1 MVYADTSVLLALFLN
16 ELKTLDAWRWVSQ
29 QQAGSIAAS
38 DWTLTEFSSA
48 LAVKVRM
55 KAIDADTHGKTL
67 FAVKR
72 FASSQLVLIQPE
84 KPDFHR
90 AAELCDH
97 WQMGLRAGDALHLAI
112 AGRQGIA
119 VCTLDKVMMESA
131 LVLGLPTE
139 SI

>member
-16 ELKTLDAWRWVSQ
+16 ELKTQDAWRWVKQ

-55 KAIDADTHGKTL
+55 KAIDADAHGKTL

-72 FASSQLVLIQPE
+72 FALNDLMLIKPE
-84 KPDFHR
+84 KADFHR

-112 AGRQGIA
+112 AERHGLT
-119 VCTLDKVMMESA
+119 VCTLDKVMKESA
-131 LVLGLPTE
+131 LALGLQTE
-139 SI
+139 SV

>member
-16 ELKTLDAWRWVSQ
+16 EPKTSDAWRWVSQ

-55 KAIDADTHGKTL
+55 KVIEADTHIKTL

-72 FASSQLVLIQPE
+72 FTLNQLVLIQPV
-84 KPDFHR
+84 KADFHR
-90 AAELCDH
+90 AAIFCDS
-97 WQMGLRAGDALHLAI
+97 WQMGLRAADALHLAI
-112 AGRQGIA
+112 AERHGMA
-119 VCTLDKVMMESA
+119 VCALDKIIDRSHA
-131 LVLGLPTE
+131 PASLPL
-139 SI
+139 S